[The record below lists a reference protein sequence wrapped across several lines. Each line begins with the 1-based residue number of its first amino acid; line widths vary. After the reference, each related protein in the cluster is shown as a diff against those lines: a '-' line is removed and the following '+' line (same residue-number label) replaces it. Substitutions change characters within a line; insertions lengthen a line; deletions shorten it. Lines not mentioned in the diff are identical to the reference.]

1 MELLEM
7 VYAWL
12 PVLFALDLVAFHL
25 TGDHPLAVRWW
36 WGRERRS
43 SALELA

>member
-12 PVLFALDLVAFHL
+12 PALFALDVLVFHL
-25 TGDHPLAVRWW
+25 TGDHPLAARWW
-36 WGRERRS
+36 WGRERRPPS
-43 SALELA
+43 LELA